1 MSDLLLAY
9 VSSCSLGVMGSRSR
23 YPHLVFVY
31 GTLKTG
37 EPNHHVLQDPTKG
50 KKELLGVGETA
61 SKFPLVVASRYNIPY
76 LLDAPGEGL
85 NVKGESATHNT
96 GFAFL

>member
-1 MSDLLLAY
+1 MQFSY
-9 VSSCSLGVMGSRSR
+9 STLGVMGSP

-50 KKELLGVGETA
+50 KKELLGVGETV
-61 SKFPLVVASRYNIPY
+61 SKYPLVVASRYNIPY
-76 LLDAPGEGL
+76 LLDAPGKGL
-85 NVKGESATHNT
+85 NVKGDCTTQN
-96 GFAFL
+96 

>member
-1 MSDLLLAY
+1 MTSDLIANA
-9 VSSCSLGVMGSRSR
+9 SSCSLAFVHSTLGVMGST

-50 KKELLGVGETA
+50 KKDLLGVGETV
-61 SKFPLVVASRYNIPY
+61 SKYPLVVASRYNIPY
-76 LLDAPGEGL
+76 LLDAPGKGL
-85 NVKGESATHNT
+85 NIKGNCTTAQS
-96 GFAFL
+96 